1 MTPHG
6 MNGELSFRDNFTDAL
21 SGSPIPELEP
31 PTRRAP
37 GAPRSN
43 GCECRV
49 IGVATARVGTLAITV
64 NGEGTIGVIVDVDL
78 ERGVPASNNPEKRNG
93 R

>member
-1 MTPHG
+1 
-6 MNGELSFRDNFTDAL
+6 MNAELSFQDNFC
-21 SGSPIPELEP
+21 
-31 PTRRAP
+31 RRAFGIADTGAKTAPQGAP

-49 IGVATARVGTLAITV
+49 IRVATARVGTLAITV
-64 NGEGTIGVIVDVDL
+64 NGEDTIGVIVDVDL

>member
-1 MTPHG
+1 
-6 MNGELSFRDNFTDAL
+6 MNAELSFQDNFCRGAFGIADTGAKTAPQ
-21 SGSPIPELEP
+21 G
-31 PTRRAP
+31 AP

-43 GCECRV
+43 GRECRV
-49 IGVATARVGTLAITV
+49 IRVATARVGILAITV
-64 NGEGTIGVIVDVDL
+64 NGEDTIGVIVDVDL